1 MTWNDQAAK
10 LREMMKDFS
19 PKAKVITLT
28 SGKGGVGK
36 TVTATN
42 LGLCLAATGKRV
54 VLVDADLGLANV
66 DVLLGINRPYTL
78 FHVLS
83 GQVSLN
89 EIIVEHPAGLQ
100 IIPGGSG
107 VGKLANMTEFE
118 RGHLIEI
125 LSDLQTS
132 TDVVIFD
139 TSAGINRNVMAF
151 VDLADLVMV
160 VTTPE
165 PAAITDAYAMIK
177 TAVQQQV
184 QGRLCVLMNRVT
196 SRHEARACQ
205 QRLSQVTRKFLDATI
220 FDAGY
225 ILEDPHVS
233 QAVRARKPF
242 VLEYP
247 KCQASYCMMS
257 LAAKLGK
264 NVQLPAQKVSFLR
277 KVANLFW

>member
-1 MTWNDQAAK
+1 MTWNDQASK
-10 LREMMKDFS
+10 LREMMKNFS
-19 PKAKVITLT
+19 PRAKIITLT

-36 TVTATN
+36 TVTSIN

-66 DVLLGINRPYTL
+66 DVLLGVNHPYNL
-78 FHVLS
+78 YHVLT
-83 GQVSLN
+83 GEVSLN
-89 EIIVEHPAGLQ
+89 DVIVEHPAGLQ

-107 VGKLANMTEFE
+107 LSRLANLSEFE
-118 RGHLIEI
+118 RQHLLQI
-125 LSDLQTS
+125 LSDLQNQC
-132 TDVVIFD
+132 DIILFD
-139 TSAGINRNVMAF
+139 TAAGINKNVMAF

-177 TAVQQQV
+177 TTVQQQA
-184 QGRLCVLMNRVT
+184 QGRICVLLNRVS

-205 QRLSQVTRKFLDATI
+205 QRLAQVTKRFLNAGI
-220 FDAGY
+220 YDAGY
-225 ILEDPHVS
+225 ILEDSYVS
-233 QAVRARKPF
+233 QAVRTRKPF

-247 KCQASYCMMS
+247 RCQASYCMMS
-257 LAAKLGK
+257 LAAKLAK
-264 NVQLPAQKVSFLR
+264 NVQLPTQKVSFLR

>member
-19 PKAKVITLT
+19 PKAKIITLT

-66 DVLLGINRPYTL
+66 DVLLGINRPYNI

-107 VGKLANMTEFE
+107 IGKLANMTEFE
-118 RGHLIEI
+118 RQHLMEI
-125 LSDLQTS
+125 LSDLQNS
-132 TDVVIFD
+132 ADVVIFD

-160 VTTPE
+160 VTTPD

-177 TAVQQQV
+177 TAVGQQI

-205 QRLSQVTRKFLDATI
+205 QRLSQVTRKFLDTAI

-225 ILEDPHVS
+225 ILEDPHVAE
-233 QAVRARKPF
+233 AVRARKPF

-264 NVQLPAQKVSFLR
+264 NVQLPTQKVSFLR